1 MPWLRELI
9 ETIRSQRKHA
19 SFFEWSQKD
28 TKELG
33 VVKCLI
39 ESLEKDGCYSYFDLN
54 SNKKDPP
61 DCVARDNSGKAV
73 GIEVSELVDLKTV
86 RDAQQNKAYPKY
98 WDRHEVLDKIQSI
111 ISKKDQKKFHGSPY
125 SSIILVIFTDETF
138 LDPDDAIPYLQQ
150 HEFAKTNQ
158 IGDIYLLFSYDPRC
172 HTYPYLKLKK
182 AEHSGARDGIKDA
195 PDPTRSATNSICVS
209 SLQKKQD

>member
-1 MPWLRELI
+1 MPWLQELI
-9 ETIRSQRKHA
+9 DIIKRERKHA
-19 SFFEWSQKD
+19 SFFEWPQKD

-39 ESLEKDGCYSYFDLN
+39 ESLEKAGCYSYFDPN
-54 SNKKDPP
+54 STKKDPP
-61 DCVARDNSGKAV
+61 DCVARDNNGKVV

-98 WDRHEVLDKIQSI
+98 WDKQEVLDKIQSI
-111 ISKKDQKKFHGSPY
+111 VLKKDRKKFHGGPY

-138 LDPDDAIPYLQQ
+138 LDPDDVIPYLQQ

-158 IGDIYLLFSYDPRC
+158 IGEIYLLFSYDSRC
-172 HTYPYLKLKK
+172 YTYPYLKLKK
-182 AEHSGARDGIKDA
+182 TDNIRVQGTVQR
-195 PDPTRSATNSICVS
+195 TRRP
-209 SLQKKQD
+209 